1 MPRLVLTRPHTH
13 AGKPHAAGDSLD
25 VDADIAEWLL
35 ANDIAVRET
44 KPLRLDDQPTA
55 TDREPS
61 LVQRK
66 EPKP

>member
-1 MPRLVLTRPHTH
+1 MTRLVLTRPHVH
-13 AGKPHAAGDSLD
+13 AGKTYAAGAVLD

-35 ANDIAVRET
+35 ANDIAVPEP
-44 KPLRLDDQPTA
+44 KPTRVEAEVP
-55 TDREPS
+55 

>member
-13 AGKPHAAGDSLD
+13 ARKTHAAGDVLD
-25 VDADIAEWLL
+25 VDTNTAEWLQ
-35 ANDIAVRET
+35 ANNIAVPEPKPIRGDAET
-44 KPLRLDDQPTA
+44 
-55 TDREPS
+55 S

>member
-13 AGKPHAAGDSLD
+13 AGKPHAAGAVLD

-35 ANDIAVRET
+35 ANDIAMPEPKPTRVEAET
-44 KPLRLDDQPTA
+44 
-55 TDREPS
+55 S

-66 EPKP
+66 EPKS

>member
-13 AGKPHAAGDSLD
+13 AGKPHAAGAVLD

-35 ANDIAVRET
+35 ANGIAVPEPKPTRGDAET
-44 KPLRLDDQPTA
+44 L
-55 TDREPS
+55 

-66 EPKP
+66 EPKS